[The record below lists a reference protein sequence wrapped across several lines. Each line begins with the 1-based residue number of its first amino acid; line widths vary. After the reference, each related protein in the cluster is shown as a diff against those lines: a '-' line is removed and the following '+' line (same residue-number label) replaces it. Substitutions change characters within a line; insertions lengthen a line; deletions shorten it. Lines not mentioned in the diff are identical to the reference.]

1 MSTIQTLTGDLPK
14 VFINKVLLESNANG
28 AKTTW
33 DDPHFVDPIETS
45 LSDTFV
51 PPSENL
57 VIQMDLAVKDQKQ
70 KSGLGSWLDKKNLL
84 HKYLRFTAVVLHDT
98 NSIGAA
104 RMVTFFP
111 NLVALKDIFIKTYVS
126 SPNAWTG
133 THLEPNRART
143 ISLFDFNPVD
153 TPDNEFVMQGVS
165 GGNNEVQSE
174 KDLINSNTLSEFI
187 FSLKD
192 ELAKNPD
199 NLAIVAY
206 SFIDIEALINDYP
219 DLHIGSLLDE
229 GQDRLRAMF
238 ASDFTFEPIITEGE
252 LNTKRY
258 RYFLDT
264 GEEWFGEASLVTP
277 TNESPQTTLQ
287 RFANDGNPA
296 NFSWRTA
303 DPNALPLSVRSQN
316 RNIIHDF
323 RITKKLEELMS
334 FDTNIYKNPASS
346 YPSDDRFSVYN
357 PAIELNYP
365 SLKAPVIS
373 DMYPSRDVE
382 GNCGFMFSF
391 DQKQFTIDNTEF
403 PHVTAAPS
411 FTNIVGVKI
420 IREKVKRK
428 EYNEKDF
435 SKKASLA
442 DDPPFWDEPSSE
454 DISKA
459 SEINSNNLNFELE
472 EDYNES
478 IVAFLSNNNEFR
490 KIILDEKVTTES
502 PDQFKLLSGLKSKDG
517 TVSFKEMV
525 LQVNELSEHEN
536 IRCFSVVDKEV
547 SSKTGLYRYTVELEL
562 FDRTRQPLE
571 SVMPAL
577 KNEAKNLKRLMS
589 LIENNPKAYD
599 YKQRKFSNS
608 LSWQGIILNV
618 MENFVKPL
626 NIFLEATGGQAVPLF
641 INTLKSMISKD
652 KGSISG
658 LLTYQ
663 KLVNEL
669 LGKYEKVLATNK
681 NRKIEVDPAEHSESA
696 VDTAKSDKRINKV
709 IKAFPT
715 LFDASGHNK
724 TGISYL
730 FNESS
735 DTMDST
741 LLTLDSNE
749 AKAAMALEYGKYYK
763 NEFGVFEAAGK
774 NVSID
779 SSRYSHLSART
790 VYIDGLPEG
799 MVELDSPF
807 TIDDTYSKLFLAL
820 MLYEEQSQKFYDK
833 THTKGV
839 KTSELI
845 DKEKKLE
852 SVMASRNLTVNGS
865 PVSWPTN
872 STDTEEL
879 DSFND
884 GQQTVEESAPQPEVS
899 GLSDLM
905 GTSDIL
911 FSLVSA
917 DKLKTVDASLVD
929 KFNLELQDN
938 FYDRYVKS
946 QEAGDEQKWLMDL
959 PVQIKYISRLFQE
972 AKGEFKINN
981 QYAEENF
988 APYIVEK
995 DVVNNLKNL
1004 GHFFFNFQ
1012 TLVKIEY
1019 LDSYGSTLGSDNPNI
1034 NMPVWKTL
1042 NQKILKDS
1050 ASEGLPL
1057 LCRLSVYN
1065 NPFVIDQTIADLR
1078 LMTYNK
1084 HFIINGFEA

>member
-1 MSTIQTLTGDLPK
+1 Q
-14 VFINKVLLESNANG
+14 A
-28 AKTTW
+28 TW
-33 DDPHFVDPIETS
+33 
-45 LSDTFV
+45 
-51 PPSENL
+51 
-57 VIQMDLAVKDQKQ
+57 Q
-70 KSGLGSWLDKKNLL
+70 
-84 HKYLRFTAVVLHDT
+84 R
-98 NSIGAA
+98 
-104 RMVTFFP
+104 
-111 NLVALKDIFIKTYVS
+111 YV
-126 SPNAWTG
+126 
-133 THLEPNRART
+133 
-143 ISLFDFNPVD
+143 
-153 TPDNEFVMQGVS
+153 
-165 GGNNEVQSE
+165 
-174 KDLINSNTLSEFI
+174 
-187 FSLKD
+187 
-192 ELAKNPD
+192 
-199 NLAIVAY
+199 
-206 SFIDIEALINDYP
+206 
-219 DLHIGSLLDE
+219 
-229 GQDRLRAMF
+229 
-238 ASDFTFEPIITEGE
+238 
-252 LNTKRY
+252 
-258 RYFLDT
+258 
-264 GEEWFGEASLVTP
+264 
-277 TNESPQTTLQ
+277 
-287 RFANDGNPA
+287 NDGNPA
-296 NFSWRTA
+296 NFNWVTNTN
-303 DPNALPLSVRSQN
+303 DALPLSVRSQN

-478 IVAFLSNNNEFR
+478 IGAFLSNNNEFR
-490 KIILDEKVTTES
+490 KIILDEKLTIGI
-502 PDQFKLLSGLKSKDG
+502 PDQLQLLSGLKSKDG

-608 LSWQGIILNV
+608 LSWQGIALNV

-626 NIFLEATGGQAVPLF
+626 SIFLEATGGQAVPLF
-641 INTLKSMISKD
+641 INTLKSMISKE

-681 NRKIEVDPAEHSESA
+681 NRKIEVDPEEHSESA

-741 LLTLDSNE
+741 LLTLDADE
-749 AKAAMALEYGKYYK
+749 AKFAMSLEYEKYYK
-763 NEFGVFEAAGK
+763 KGSGVFEAAGK
-774 NVSID
+774 
-779 SSRYSHLSART
+779 
-790 VYIDGLPEG
+790 
-799 MVELDSPF
+799 
-807 TIDDTYSKLFLAL
+807 
-820 MLYEEQSQKFYDK
+820 
-833 THTKGV
+833 
-839 KTSELI
+839 
-845 DKEKKLE
+845 
-852 SVMASRNLTVNGS
+852 
-865 PVSWPTN
+865 
-872 STDTEEL
+872 
-879 DSFND
+879 
-884 GQQTVEESAPQPEVS
+884 
-899 GLSDLM
+899 
-905 GTSDIL
+905 
-911 FSLVSA
+911 
-917 DKLKTVDASLVD
+917 
-929 KFNLELQDN
+929 
-938 FYDRYVKS
+938 
-946 QEAGDEQKWLMDL
+946 
-959 PVQIKYISRLFQE
+959 
-972 AKGEFKINN
+972 
-981 QYAEENF
+981 
-988 APYIVEK
+988 
-995 DVVNNLKNL
+995 
-1004 GHFFFNFQ
+1004 
-1012 TLVKIEY
+1012 
-1019 LDSYGSTLGSDNPNI
+1019 
-1034 NMPVWKTL
+1034 
-1042 NQKILKDS
+1042 
-1050 ASEGLPL
+1050 
-1057 LCRLSVYN
+1057 
-1065 NPFVIDQTIADLR
+1065 
-1078 LMTYNK
+1078 
-1084 HFIINGFEA
+1084 